1 MSKKVLETP
10 EKKAPKSSSKQK
22 PAADKK
28 IAQYKNKLA
37 SKEQECAELKD
48 RLLRTA
54 AELDNYRRRTER
66 ERIDIVKS
74 ANATLLR
81 ELLPVID
88 DFERSLKIC
97 DEEIGSTDFRRGI
110 ELIYQKLLEKLKAQG
125 LTAMHSEGE
134 PFDVDKH
141 DALLEQKKKGVKPGL
156 VIDEH
161 EKGYYLNGRIL
172 RHAKV
177 IVSK

>member
-1 MSKKVLETP
+1 MSKKVQETP
-10 EKKAPKSSSKQK
+10 KNKAPRSSAKQK
-22 PAADKK
+22 PAADKR

-37 SKEQECAELKD
+37 LKDQECAELKD

-54 AELDNYRRRTER
+54 AELENFRRRTER
-66 ERIDIVKS
+66 ERVDIINN
-74 ANATLLR
+74 ANAVLLR
-81 ELLPVID
+81 DILSVLD
-88 DFERSLKIC
+88 DFERSLKIY
-97 DEEIGSTDFRRGI
+97 DKEAGSTDFRRGV
-110 ELIYQKLLEKLKAQG
+110 ELIYQKLLEKLQAHG
-125 LTAMHSEGE
+125 LTAMHAEGE
-134 PFDVDKH
+134 PFDVEKH

-156 VIDEH
+156 VINEH